1 MHKRLTSLRSDAV
14 PRLVREITVRD
25 TLVIGSAITS
35 LVLSGHK
42 AVTAAIT
49 YDEAYTYL
57 RFAGQPISGILSDY
71 HAPNN
76 HILHTVLV
84 HLSTGLYGNATWA
97 IRLPAFLGGFA
108 FLTAVVALSRR
119 CPEPARSFWPIAVA
133 LTPMVMEFNALARGY
148 SLGAASCL
156 WALWLLIRIDARLP
170 DTNRRFRYL
179 VIVGALLGLSMAF
192 VPTYAIFSVGAVA
205 ASLIV
210 RAVQRSGMT
219 IRQLALDGAALIVGS
234 FPVVGVTYARIDM
247 EPGNWMWGYAEGAEA
262 IRAFWLGTLELA
274 RSTGSKP
281 AYLLTAVAI
290 AALVLSV
297 FLAVRKHDSASLTIL
312 LAGVASF
319 ATLVA
324 LRSTIVNLWPFARIL
339 ILFVPLLAF
348 PFFHVLSA
356 IPDRLRAVSVGI
368 GIIMVSYL
376 GFWTATHWS
385 GTYYPDWHDNAGV
398 PKAVEAIQEDLRDD
412 DGVLRI
418 AHPWQLDVPILYI
431 LERRDLDGWQLVPG
445 DDPTADY
452 RIVRAGEITSDAGLI
467 IYKDPVADIRVLR
480 LEAAHPR

>member
-1 MHKRLTSLRSDAV
+1 MHKRLTSLRSAAV
-14 PRLVREITVRD
+14 PRLVREVTVRD
-25 TLVIGSAITS
+25 ALVIGSVIAS

-71 HAPNN
+71 HVPNN
-76 HILHTVLV
+76 HILHTILV
-84 HLSTGLYGNATWA
+84 HVSTGLYGNAVWA
-97 IRLPAFLGGFA
+97 IRLPAFLGGVA

-119 CPEPARSFWPIAVA
+119 CPEPARSLWPIAVA
-133 LTPMVMEFNALARGY
+133 LTPMVIEFNALARGY

-156 WALWLLIRIDARLP
+156 WALWLLIRIDMRLP
-170 DTNRRFRYL
+170 DAKRRFRNL

-192 VPTYAIFSVGAVA
+192 VPTYAIFSVGVVA

-210 RAVQRSGMT
+210 RAVQRSAVT
-219 IRQLALDGAALIVGS
+219 IRQLALDGAALLVGS
-234 FPVVGVTYARIDM
+234 FPVVGVTYARIDI
-247 EPGNWMWGYAEGAEA
+247 EPGTWPWGYPAGSEA
-262 IRAFWLGTLELA
+262 LRAFWSGTLELA
-274 RSTGSKP
+274 RSTVSKP

-290 AALVLSV
+290 AALSLSISV
-297 FLAVRKHDSASLTIL
+297 AVRKRDSTSLTIL

-324 LRSTIVNLWPFARIL
+324 LRSTIINQWPFARTL

-348 PFFHVLSA
+348 PFFYVLSA
-356 IPDRLRAVSVGI
+356 IPDHLRAVSVGI

-385 GTYYPDWHDNAGV
+385 GTYYPDWRDNAGV
-398 PKAVEAIQEDLRDD
+398 PKAVEAIQEDLPDD
-412 DGVLRI
+412 DGVLRV

-452 RIVRAGEITSDAGLI
+452 RIVRAGEIVSDVGLI
-467 IYKDPVADIRVLR
+467 IYTDPVADIRVLR
-480 LEAAHPR
+480 LEAALPR